1 MQCREVGNAL
11 CRINKRKSS
20 APMPGS
26 YAEHP
31 PEEREAETLPDPNWT
46 KMPVKG
52 EMLLLV
58 AKRFSKDQLEGI
70 SLDFIATGANPTSV
84 IRDNR
89 R

>member
-1 MQCREVGNAL
+1 
-11 CRINKRKSS
+11 
-20 APMPGS
+20 
-26 YAEHP
+26 
-31 PEEREAETLPDPNWT
+31 
-46 KMPVKG
+46 
-52 EMLLLV
+52 MLLLV